1 VSDIQQGGLPPTEHL
16 PTDRLSDGAHGSPTD
31 TAKESGQRVA
41 ATAKQQGQDVL
52 RETQQQAR
60 DLGRQVGQQVDEQSR
75 AQKDKAVGGLRALAD
90 ELESMAANGGQGG
103 VAADAARQASGA
115 THGVA
120 DWLDQRDP
128 GALLDELRD
137 LARRRPGAFLV
148 GALAAGAV
156 AGRLTRGTVDASRSE
171 QEDPQSDNG
180 PTAADVDLTIPTGP
194 GDPVLEPTYTATREG
209 F

>member
-1 VSDIQQGGLPPTEHL
+1 VSDTRQEGLPPTERL
-16 PTDRLSDGAHGSPTD
+16 PGDRLSDGAPGSTAD
-31 TAKESGQRVA
+31 RAKESGQRVA
-41 ATAKQQGQDVL
+41 STTRQQGHEVL
-52 RETQQQAR
+52 RESQQQAR
-60 DLGRQVGQQVDEQSR
+60 DLGRQVGEQVDEQSR
-75 AQKDKAVGGLRALAD
+75 AQKDKAVSGLRALAD
-90 ELESMAANGGQGG
+90 ELGSMAASGGQGG

-156 AGRLTRGTVDASRSE
+156 AGRLTRGTVDASRSD
-171 QEDPQSDNG
+171 QGHPQVDTGTTVSE
-180 PTAADVDLTIPTGP
+180 VDLTVPTGP

>member
-1 VSDIQQGGLPPTEHL
+1 VSDTQLGGRQPAERP
-16 PTDRLSDGAHGSPTD
+16 PTDRLSEGAPGSPID

-41 ATAKQQGQDVL
+41 ATAKQQGHDVV

-75 AQKDKAVGGLRALAD
+75 AQKDKAVGGLRALAE
-90 ELESMAANGGQGG
+90 ELGSMAANGGRGG
-103 VAADAARQASGA
+103 VATDAARQASGA

-171 QEDPQSDNG
+171 QSDAQADEG
-180 PTAADVDLTIPTGP
+180 AAAPDVDLTVPTGP